1 MASTDPEPEPE
12 DAITKD
18 EIAAAAPAPPAA
30 PDVGAQTQHILDA
43 GRAVRGVGGVPG
55 CVRGPRTEEDD
66 NGPGEAGELLHGCA
80 LSGTLDNRG
89 LT

>member
-30 PDVGAQTQHILDA
+30 PDVGASQGTKRNACELPLFFFFSSYCFCLALIL
-43 GRAVRGVGGVPG
+43 GK
-55 CVRGPRTEEDD
+55 
-66 NGPGEAGELLHGCA
+66 L
-80 LSGTLDNRG
+80 
-89 LT
+89 